1 VFNNKIEPEVG
12 SGIEIYQHRGI
23 EIFNNEIHIKSS
35 PPTCEYG
42 HEEYS
47 TNAVRMADYG
57 EKPGGPKACSGNRIY
72 NNRIWITVKNQPK
85 PDDFIPMSFAIYY
98 SASGGEN
105 YVFGND
111 IVVKHLD
118 AGSKAKAAG
127 FYICG
132 GTNGFGGSFFNNRIT
147 SNVPAA
153 WVATPYG
160 GTANTKIYNNTIIK
174 GPDALPDYKPFRM
187 GWSARD
193 VTIAKNVEFNSN
205 DIRGAQFGLQSTD
218 QAHSY
223 KVSWTLNL
231 AVQNKNGK
239 AVGNKEIIILDKNNK
254 KVMEAKTDDHGRL
267 STELLEYSVDG
278 KEKSY
283 ASPYTIVLD
292 DTKKQ
297 VTLNRNSSVTM
308 VTSLN

>member
-1 VFNNKIEPEVG
+1 
-12 SGIEIYQHRGI
+12 
-23 EIFNNEIHIKSS
+23 
-35 PPTCEYG
+35 
-42 HEEYS
+42 
-47 TNAVRMADYG
+47 
-57 EKPGGPKACSGNRIY
+57 
-72 NNRIWITVKNQPK
+72 
-85 PDDFIPMSFAIYY
+85 
-98 SASGGEN
+98 
-105 YVFGND
+105 
-111 IVVKHLD
+111 
-118 AGSKAKAAG
+118 
-127 FYICG
+127 
-132 GTNGFGGSFFNNRIT
+132 
-147 SNVPAA
+147 
-153 WVATPYG
+153 
-160 GTANTKIYNNTIIK
+160 
-174 GPDALPDYKPFRM
+174 M

-297 VTLNRNSSVTM
+297 VTLNCNSSVTM